1 MTALSAQNALSQ
13 ASGDHPQDMPDAPVL
28 VVDLDGTLVCSDM
41 LHESFWSA
49 FGRNWRSPFRAIAAL
64 MGGRAALK
72 RLLSEASHIDVATLP
87 YNEAVLDHI
96 RDWRAGGGRT
106 ALVTAADQGLADRI
120 AAHLGLFDETHGSD
134 GRTNLKGS
142 AKAAFLTSHFGAGR
156 FAYMGDATADLVVW
170 AEAGAI
176 ITVNAPAA
184 LARKAEALGKPI
196 EHIVTAEPILR
207 PLLKAMRPHQWL
219 KNVLVFVPI
228 LAAHRFDT
236 ATLLLG
242 VLAFAAFSMVASGV
256 YLLNDLLDLGPDRAH
271 PRKRMRPFASGALP
285 VAMGTWLAPTFIL
298 AGLCLSIPLGLP
310 FVTLMGCYFVLT
322 TAYSLHLKRQI
333 VIDICVLAGL
343 YTLRIMA
350 GGVATGIT
358 LSVWLFAFAIFF
370 FFALAAVK
378 RQAELVDLAQRGK
391 LAVAGRGY
399 HVDDLPIISMI
410 ALGAGFVSVLVFA
423 LYLTS
428 PDVRELYAQPA
439 TLWGVFVI
447 QLYWVTRI
455 VLITHRGQ
463 MHDDPVVYAVK
474 DKTSRICLLAAVGF
488 IFGGTLL

>member
-1 MTALSAQNALSQ
+1 MTAQTSSTNSTQDQSQ
-13 ASGDHPQDMPDAPVL
+13 EMPDAPIL
-28 VVDLDGTLVCSDM
+28 VVDLDGTLVRSDM

-49 FGRNWRSPFRAIAAL
+49 FGRNWRSPFRAVAAL
-64 MGGRAALK
+64 MRGRAALK
-72 RLLSEASHIDVATLP
+72 QLLSKASHIDVATLP
-87 YNEAVLDHI
+87 YNDAVLDHI
-96 RDWRAGGGRT
+96 RDWRARGGRT

-120 AAHLGLFDETHGSD
+120 SAHLGLFDETHGSD
-134 GRTNLKGS
+134 GQTNLKGS
-142 AKAAFLTSHFGAGR
+142 AKAAFLIRHFGAGR

-176 ITVNAPAA
+176 ITVNATPS
-184 LARKAEALGKPI
+184 LARRAEALGKPI
-196 EHIVTAEPILR
+196 EHIVTAQPLMG
-207 PLLKAMRPHQWL
+207 PLLRALRPHQWL
-219 KNVLVFVPI
+219 KNILVFVPI
-228 LAAHRFDT
+228 LAAHRYDVM
-236 ATLLLG
+236 TLSLG
-242 VLAFAAFSMVASGV
+242 LLAFAAFSLVASGV

-271 PRKRMRPFASGALP
+271 PRKRLRPFASGALP

-343 YTLRIMA
+343 YTLRILA

-391 LAVAGRGY
+391 LAVVGRGY

-410 ALGAGFVSVLVFA
+410 SLGAGFVSVLVFA
-423 LYLTS
+423 LYLNS
-428 PDVRELYAQPA
+428 PDVRELYSQPA

-447 QLYWVTRI
+447 QLYWITRV

-463 MHDDPVVYAVK
+463 MHDDPVIYAVK
-474 DKTSRICLLAAVGF
+474 DRTSRVCLLAAFGF
-488 IFGGTLL
+488 ILGGVFL